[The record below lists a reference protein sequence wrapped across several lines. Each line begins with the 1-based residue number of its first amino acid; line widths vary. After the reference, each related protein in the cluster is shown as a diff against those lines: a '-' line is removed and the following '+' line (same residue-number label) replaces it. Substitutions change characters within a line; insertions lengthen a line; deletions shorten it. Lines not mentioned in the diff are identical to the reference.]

1 MGPHLR
7 GPPRPSRQECRTG
20 GARGRHGS
28 PPPPPTSGSLS
39 APSREAGAAVTAASR
54 EGQPGP
60 WRCRLRVG
68 RASGCPAVSEASGSA
83 FPAQPPCAQAPGPL
97 TSGRHSPG
105 WRTHDSSTASCAES
119 RTTRGPCKV
128 PGVWRRPRK
137 LLSTKGGRPRPAL
150 GPLRPE
156 ENHGKPPTAGRE
168 VTMKNAEAWRSG
180 SRRGASFQSHSRPR
194 PPQEATGVLGG
205 TWMLV
210 TCVGVVPGLTPSPWL
225 PGAWSLEQARACG
238 KAGRRAPGGGH

>member
-28 PPPPPTSGSLS
+28 PPPHTSGSLS
-39 APSREAGAAVTAASR
+39 APSREAGAAVTR

-83 FPAQPPCAQAPGPL
+83 FPVQPPCAQAPGPL

-205 TWMLV
+205 YLDAGYLRGGGTGTYPLPLASW
-210 TCVGVVPGLTPSPWL
+210 GVE
-225 PGAWSLEQARACG
+225 PGAGASLWE
-238 KAGRRAPGGGH
+238 GR